1 LIVDLPESLL
11 YIKVFRYDL
20 GTAEAIL
27 HQSNLF
33 PCVFLSFLSASFCR
47 VVGMSDLQKSFAKSH
62 LSRLPPEPPP
72 IYDERDGEDDLAL
85 SNESLDDASS
95 SASSTGTIVP
105 SPGKKLFGV
114 SKDSS
119 RSLLG
124 PLPWTDFF
132 AQELYF
138 DRWIDDA
145 YSITHHAYLSPP
157 TDSGPLFVTHHGAG
171 SSGLSFAT
179 FTAEIQKLLPKAGV
193 LSLDARGHGR
203 TTISDPSSPT
213 PENPLDLTLDTLS
226 SDLALVVQETAH
238 RMSWP
243 QLPDIILIGHS
254 LGGAVI
260 TDVAYKR
267 LLGPSLLGYGVL
279 DVVEGP

>member
-1 LIVDLPESLL
+1 
-11 YIKVFRYDL
+11 
-20 GTAEAIL
+20 
-27 HQSNLF
+27 
-33 PCVFLSFLSASFCR
+33 
-47 VVGMSDLQKSFAKSH
+47 MSDLQKSFAISH

-72 IYDERDGEDDLAL
+72 IHDERDEEDASAT
-85 SNESLDDASS
+85 SNEALDDSSS

-105 SPGKKLFGV
+105 SPSKKLFGM

-119 RSLLG
+119 RSRSG

-132 AQELYF
+132 AQELYL
-138 DRWIDDA
+138 DRQVDNA

-157 TDSGPLFVTHHGAG
+157 TGSGPLFVTHHGAG

-203 TTISDPSSPT
+203 TTINDASSPLQSLD
-213 PENPLDLTLDTLS
+213 LDLTLDTLS
-226 SDLALVVQETAH
+226 ADLAFVVQETA
-238 RMSWP
+238 RQMSWA
-243 QLPDIILIGHS
+243 QLPDILLIGHS

-260 TDVAYKR
+260 ADVAYKR

>member
-1 LIVDLPESLL
+1 
-11 YIKVFRYDL
+11 
-20 GTAEAIL
+20 
-27 HQSNLF
+27 
-33 PCVFLSFLSASFCR
+33 
-47 VVGMSDLQKSFAKSH
+47 MSDLQKSFAKSH

-72 IYDERDGEDDLAL
+72 IFDEQDEEDDNAI
-85 SNESLDDASS
+85 SNESLDDSSS

-105 SPGKKLFGV
+105 SPGKKLFGMT
-114 SKDSS
+114 KDSFRS
-119 RSLLG
+119 RSG

-138 DRWIDDA
+138 DRRIDDA
-145 YSITHHAYLSPP
+145 YSITHHAYVTPP
-157 TDSGPLFVTHHGAG
+157 TGSGPLFVTHHGAG

-193 LSLDARGHGR
+193 LSLDARGHGS
-203 TTISDPSSPT
+203 TTIHDPTHDPH
-213 PENPLDLTLDTLS
+213 LDLTLDTLGA
-226 SDLALVVQETAH
+226 DLAFVVQGTAH

-243 QLPDIILIGHS
+243 QLPDTILIGHS
-254 LGGAVI
+254 LGGAVV

-279 DVVEGP
+279 DVVEGL